1 MKIRHPVTLFCT
13 ANLLLVVLIAVI
25 FSLDYVPFQLAPAIL
40 ALLITG
46 VSKGRSGICS
56 LCKKVKYE
64 RTCAKWYLFALF
76 APFVFCAISYAIFSL
91 AEYGSLSFP
100 SFDRPLSSFALECF
114 IITMGSYGEEIGW
127 RGYLLPELRQ
137 KHSFFS
143 STLIVGIIWDIWHLR
158 IGFGLPVFVVYLTM
172 VIELSLIFSWLS
184 QKTENNILSVIILH
198 GSFNLCTLLFYSH
211 IFMSD
216 SPKNNLML
224 LIYGSMAIILILP
237 CLFIMKGMLFPK
249 AR

>member
-1 MKIRHPVTLFCT
+1 MRHPVALFCT

-56 LCKKVKYE
+56 LFKKVKYE
-64 RTCAKWYLFALF
+64 QVYTKWYLFALF
-76 APFVFCAISYAIFSL
+76 APLFFCAISYAFFSL

-100 SFDRPLSSFALECF
+100 SFDRPLSFFIMECF
-114 IITMGSYGEEIGW
+114 IIAMGSYGEEIGW

-137 KHSFFS
+137 KHSLFS
-143 STLIVGIIWDIWHLR
+143 SSLIVGVIWGIWHLR
-158 IGFGLPVFVVYLTM
+158 IGFGLPVFVIYLTM
-172 VIELSLIFSWLS
+172 AIELSLIFSWLT
-184 QKTENNILSVIILH
+184 QKTGNNILSAIILH

-216 SPKNNLML
+216 APKNDLML
-224 LIYGSMAIILILP
+224 LIYGSMVIILLPP

-249 AR
+249 AG

>member
-1 MKIRHPVTLFCT
+1 MKIRHPIVLFCT

-25 FSLDYVPFQLAPAIL
+25 LSLDYVPFQLAPAIL
-40 ALLITG
+40 ALLFTG
-46 VSKGRSGICS
+46 ISKGRSGIYS
-56 LCKKVKYE
+56 LFKKVKYE
-64 RTCAKWYLFALF
+64 RAYAKWYLFALF
-76 APFVFCAISYAIFSL
+76 TPLFFCVISYAFFSL
-91 AEYGSLSFP
+91 AEYESLSFP

-143 STLIVGIIWDIWHLR
+143 STLIVGIIWGIWHLR
-158 IGFGLPVFVVYLTM
+158 IPVFVVYLTM

-184 QKTENNILSVIILH
+184 QKTENNILSAIILH

-211 IFMSD
+211 IFMSN
-216 SPKNNLML
+216 SPKNDLML

-237 CLFIMKGMLFPK
+237 CLFIMKGMLFSK